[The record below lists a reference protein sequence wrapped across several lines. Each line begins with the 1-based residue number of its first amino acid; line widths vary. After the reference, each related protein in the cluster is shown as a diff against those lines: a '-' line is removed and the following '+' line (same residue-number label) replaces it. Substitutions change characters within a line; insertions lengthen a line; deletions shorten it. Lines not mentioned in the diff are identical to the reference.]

1 VKYSRKISEYLR
13 DEIPLNPPLLKGD
26 LQQEFLMMKKA
37 GRAII
42 TIMIFLSVAGMIFTT
57 FSIAGCS
64 KEAPQKALTEEHK
77 KIQYQCPMHPEIIQ
91 DKPGKCP
98 ICGMDLVP
106 IKEQAAMPGGNA
118 NGSEQVAVTPSQ
130 RKILFYRNPMNP
142 QITSK
147 TPAKDEMGMD
157 YIPVY
162 ATVGGEDK
170 NKEAGVYI
178 STEKQQLIGV
188 TKEKIEKRHLTYQ
201 INTVGEIAYDP
212 ELYVAQEEYLQALKM
227 VKATERSVLASVKEQ
242 SRSLL
247 DAAGKKLLLLG
258 MSKEQIEEWAKGGK
272 AEENLFL
279 PGESGK
285 VWAYLN
291 VYEYEINLITRGTPV
306 EIAAVAFPGEFFPA
320 QVSSITPVLNAE
332 TRSLRIRAE
341 INDTG
346 HKLRPQMFINAKINV
361 DLGEKLAVPESAV
374 IDTGVRKIVYIINQ
388 DETFSPR
395 EVSLGHNAL
404 GYFEVNSGLSVGD
417 TVATSGNFLIDS
429 ESKLEGFTQQSPE
442 HKHGE

>member
-1 VKYSRKISEYLR
+1 MRS
-13 DEIPLNPPLLKGD
+13 
-26 LQQEFLMMKKA
+26 
-37 GRAII
+37 
-42 TIMIFLSVAGMIFTT
+42 
-57 FSIAGCS
+57 
-64 KEAPQKALTEEHK
+64 K
-77 KIQYQCPMHPEIIQ
+77 KIIILFIILGLFLALLITGGIYRIVKCRIPVSPANLIKELFYCPMHPNFTS
-91 DKPGKCP
+91 DKAGSCS
-98 ICGMDLVP
+98 ICGMNLVKKNSGRSKP
-106 IKEQAAMPGGNA
+106 NA
-118 NGSEQVAVTPSQ
+118 ENN
-130 RKILFYRNPMNP
+130 KILYYRNPMNP
-142 QITSK
+142 EITSAV
-147 TPAKDEMGMD
+147 PMKDSMGMD

-212 ELYVAQEEYLQALKM
+212 DLYVAQEEYLQALKM

-258 MSKEQIEEWAKGGK
+258 MSKEQIEELAKGGK